1 MRLLILILIVAAAGV
16 GTLYLARLPGEVLID
31 AFGMSIRLNLVWAIL
46 FLIVIAGGL
55 AAIWGLFAG
64 LWKLPGKLG
73 QARRQSKVRKANSAL
88 TDGLL
93 AAEAGDVT
101 AARRLS
107 RQAAAH
113 GEDERLKV
121 LVEARTAEAAG
132 DWISAERAWAQMAR
146 MPGGQLAGL
155 RGTAAAAMERGDM
168 AAAEA
173 SAREALELKS
183 DADWPFNSLF
193 DLQVSRGEWEK
204 ALETLTVGERRRLVS
219 GDSLRRRRAV
229 LLTARAASLPNDERA
244 AAQKALAE
252 AIRAAPGFPPAAW
265 HGARQLLLD
274 GKDKAAMDVLELA
287 WRSRPHPALAQTV
300 RQMSL
305 GDSGAMK
312 ARLQRLAAAN
322 PDHYES
328 KVIGVDLA
336 MQAGEWVEAV
346 KTLAVLVEAGTTGR
360 LCLLME
366 RALRGYGDAQEA
378 ARWARLAV
386 TASREADWSDLDPK
400 GGAFA
405 YSNAD
410 WSRLVYL
417 FGDAGQLVHPR
428 HETFAR
434 ELDVVRAMA
443 ALPAPDDRG
452 EGEPAPKPNVK
463 LPPGRMAAPLDY
475 APDE

>member
-252 AIRAAPGFPPAAW
+252 AIRAAPGFPPAASS
-265 HGARQLLLD
+265 
-274 GKDKAAMDVLELA
+274 LET
-287 WRSRPHPALAQTV
+287 R
-300 RQMSL
+300 
-305 GDSGAMK
+305 
-312 ARLQRLAAAN
+312 
-322 PDHYES
+322 
-328 KVIGVDLA
+328 
-336 MQAGEWVEAV
+336 
-346 KTLAVLVEAGTTGR
+346 
-360 LCLLME
+360 
-366 RALRGYGDAQEA
+366 
-378 ARWARLAV
+378 
-386 TASREADWSDLDPK
+386 
-400 GGAFA
+400 
-405 YSNAD
+405 
-410 WSRLVYL
+410 
-417 FGDAGQLVHPR
+417 
-428 HETFAR
+428 
-434 ELDVVRAMA
+434 
-443 ALPAPDDRG
+443 
-452 EGEPAPKPNVK
+452 
-463 LPPGRMAAPLDY
+463 
-475 APDE
+475 